1 MGRSVALRIDAVTK
15 LFSGIAAVKDASFEV
30 AAGETV
36 ALIGENGA
44 GKSTLMKVAAGV
56 YPAGTY
62 EGSIWIGGKEAA
74 FRSIREA
81 ENAGIVLVPQE
92 LHVAPNLSIA
102 ENMLMG
108 RLPKRL
114 GVIDRVEMRR
124 QSREWLD
131 FFQLDVDASAPA
143 STLSPSEQRLAMISA
158 AVNKSA
164 AKVLI
169 LDEPTASFTEGEA
182 LHLFEKMEQVR
193 AAGVATIYIT
203 HRLDEIE
210 TVADRVVVMRNGE
223 VVKETS
229 EVKGNRAAFVRAM
242 IGRDPKQRERKPART
257 DGEVLLSVS
266 SFTVRSA
273 QSELRPL
280 VDDVSLTIRRGE
292 IVGLFGLVGAGRT
305 ELAKAVFGAWD
316 GEVTGNV
323 EIHGGH
329 QRPRSP
335 KEAIARGL
343 AMLTED
349 RKRSGLIEGQTVLA
363 NISAASISE
372 VSSYSVIRR
381 AEERKRNL
389 DLARRLDL
397 RPLTLTANVENFSGG
412 NQQKVLLARW
422 LATDPTVLI
431 VDEPTYGVDIGARF
445 ELYRILREL
454 AESGR
459 GVLMISSDLEEI
471 VEESDRIL
479 VMYKGRITGE
489 FPAGAT
495 RHQLM
500 AAATGDAAAA

>member
-1 MGRSVALRIDAVTK
+1 
-15 LFSGIAAVKDASFEV
+15 
-30 AAGETV
+30 
-36 ALIGENGA
+36 
-44 GKSTLMKVAAGV
+44 
-56 YPAGTY
+56 
-62 EGSIWIGGKEAA
+62 
-74 FRSIREA
+74 
-81 ENAGIVLVPQE
+81 
-92 LHVAPNLSIA
+92 
-102 ENMLMG
+102 
-108 RLPKRL
+108 
-114 GVIDRVEMRR
+114 
-124 QSREWLD
+124 
-131 FFQLDVDASAPA
+131 
-143 STLSPSEQRLAMISA
+143 MISA

-471 VEESDRIL
+471 VEESDRSSSCTRA
-479 VMYKGRITGE
+479 GS
-489 FPAGAT
+489 PANSRPGQRAIN
-495 RHQLM
+495 
-500 AAATGDAAAA
+500 

>member
-1 MGRSVALRIDAVTK
+1 MASSVALRIDSVTK
-15 LFSGIAAVKDASFEV
+15 LFSGIPAVRDASFDV
-30 AAGETV
+30 HAGETV

-56 YPAGTY
+56 YPFGSY
-62 EGSIWIGGKEAA
+62 EGSVLLDSKPAM
-74 FRSIREA
+74 FRNVREA
-81 ENAGIVLVPQE
+81 EHSGIVLVPQE

-102 ENMLMG
+102 ENMFMG
-108 RLPKRL
+108 RLPKRF
-114 GVIDRVEMRR
+114 GIVDRLELMRR
-124 QSREWLD
+124 SKEWLR
-131 FFQLDVDASAPA
+131 FFDLDVDAAAAA

-158 AVNKSA
+158 AVNRSA

-169 LDEPTASFTEGEA
+169 LDEPTASLTEGEA
-182 LHLFEKMEQVR
+182 THLFEKMRQVR

-210 TVADRVVVMRNGE
+210 MVADRVVVMRNGE
-223 VVKETS
+223 VVKVSE
-229 EVKGNRAAFVRAM
+229 EVKGKRAEFVRAM
-242 IGRDPKQRERKPART
+242 IGQDPKPRERKPPKT
-257 DGEVLLSVS
+257 DGEILLSVS
-266 SFTVRSA
+266 SVTVRSVKS
-273 QSELRPL
+273 QLRPL
-280 VDDVSLTIRRGE
+280 VDNVSLNVRRGE

-305 ELAKAVFGAWD
+305 ELARAVFGSWD
-316 GEVTGNV
+316 GEITG
-323 EIHGGH
+323 EIKIHGGH

-335 KEAIARGL
+335 KEAIAKGL

-349 RKRSGLIEGQTVLA
+349 RKRSGLIEGQSVLA
-363 NISAASISE
+363 NVSAASISR
-372 VSSYSVIRR
+372 VCSYSVIQRER
-381 AEERKRNL
+381 ERKRNF
-389 DLARRLDL
+389 DLVRRLDL
-397 RPLTLTANVENFSGG
+397 RPLTLDANVENFSGG

-454 AESGR
+454 ADSGR

-471 VEESDRIL
+471 VDESDRIL

-489 FPAGAT
+489 FPANAT

-500 AAATGDAAAA
+500 AAATGDMAAA